1 MSLASIDV
9 TESCLNV
16 STISRGTG
24 YPYAAA
30 TQPSTAQVTLSDA
43 DGEFAPENANNFWTQ
58 QGGNQNATRTPV
70 EIRAKNKVIF
80 SGEVLEITQNI
91 TQATLVVKCTDL
103 SRKLRTEKIT
113 DFGLEKAWRLVEGDS
128 EAVGVYP
135 LVAGTPPLSDDSVT
149 VERANDDALNIV
161 SKVKTSGILDP
172 NNVEVSDEAIIS
184 EGQWIDVDNPGTY
197 PGIAAKT
204 PYRYKHVTTILND
217 ILDHFEYTD
226 GAARSIDILSKSADR
241 YGAAIGRVGYDTVL
255 GNVGSGVY
263 LNWEGVVTDVL
274 YDAGDFYFAYSV
286 NADATKF
293 SQILKYDVSE
303 DAYSRV
309 RTLLTASREVWGLAK
324 IGNNLV
330 MLTTDGDYDSAR
342 SDLEK
347 DTPTD
352 TLGAN
357 ETKLIYMDVT
367 EGTPTINTLVDSDSN
382 FPPQI
387 ATLLQTG
394 SSSLHIGERSTYQPL
409 PDTRRRLRVN
419 GSTLYYPYATTNAD
433 GDIRAGVASVEIG
446 GDPAS
451 VLEFESD
458 GYNHAG
464 FAFDFDGDDIVLGTT
479 FIDDCNQSRMKIV
492 KQT

>member
-9 TESCLNV
+9 TESCLDV

-58 QGGNQNATRTPV
+58 QGGNQNATRTSV

-91 TQATLVVKCTDL
+91 TQATVVVKCTDL
-103 SRKLRTEKIT
+103 SRKLRTDKIT
-113 DFGLEKAWRLVEGDS
+113 DFGLEKAWRLVGGD
-128 EAVGVYP
+128 AVGVYP

-161 SKVKTSGILDP
+161 SKVKTSGVLDP
-172 NNVEVSDEAIIS
+172 NNIEVSDEAIIS

-197 PGIAAKT
+197 PGITAKT
-204 PYRYKHVTTILND
+204 PYRYKHVNTILTD
-217 ILDHFEYTD
+217 ILDHFAYAD
-226 GAARSIDILSKSADR
+226 GAARSIETLSKSVNL
-241 YGAAIGRVGYDTVL
+241 YGAALGRIGYDAVL

-263 LNWEGVVTDVL
+263 LNWHGVVTDVL

-293 SQILKYDVSE
+293 SQILKYDISE
-303 DAYSRV
+303 DAWSVV
-309 RTLLTASREVWGLAK
+309 RTLLTASREIWGLAK
-324 IGNNLV
+324 IDNNLI
-330 MLTTDGDYDSAR
+330 MLITDGDYDSAR
-342 SDLEK
+342 SELEK
-347 DTPTD
+347 RTSTD
-352 TLGAN
+352 TLGVN
-357 ETKLIYMDVT
+357 ETKLIYMDIT
-367 EGTPTINTLVDSDSN
+367 ETTPAINTLVDSDSE

-387 ATLLQTG
+387 AMLLQTG
-394 SSSLHIGERSTYQPL
+394 SHVMHISERSTYEPL

-419 GSTLYYPYATTNAD
+419 GSTLYYPFAVTNAD

-446 GDPAS
+446 EDPAS
-451 VLEFESD
+451 VLEFGSD

-464 FAFDFDGDDIVLGTT
+464 FAFDFAGDDIVLGTT
-479 FIDDCNQSRMKIV
+479 FIDDCNQSRLKIV